1 MMSCLLRSERGFSL
15 AELIAVVVIITI
27 LASAV
32 IPMTKM
38 TVKRAQEIEL
48 RRVLREIR
56 TAIDLYKKMAEDKK
70 IEVEAT
76 ESGYPETLEIL
87 VEGVKL
93 SDTERTFKFLRRIP
107 RDPITGRREWGLRGL
122 EDVPDSETWNGED
135 VFDVFSLSEAKALDG
150 TFYRE
155 W

>member
-1 MMSCLLRSERGFSL
+1 MRCSLLHSEKGFTL

-56 TAIDLYKKMAEDKK
+56 TAIDLYKKMADDKK

-76 ESGYPETLEIL
+76 DSGYPETLEIL

-93 SDTERTFKFLRRIP
+93 SDSERTFKFMRRIP
-107 RDPITGRREWGLRGL
+107 KDPITGRREWGMRGL
-122 EDVPDSETWNGED
+122 EDDPDSETWNGED
-135 VFDVFSLSEAKALDG
+135 VFDVFSLSEARALDG

>member
-1 MMSCLLRSERGFSL
+1 MLHRNQAGFSL

-38 TVKRAQEIEL
+38 TVKRANEVEL
-48 RRVLREIR
+48 RRVLREMR
-56 TAIDLYKKMAEDKK
+56 TAIDLYKKMADDKK
-70 IEVEAT
+70 IDVEAT
-76 ESGYPETLEIL
+76 GSGYPETLEVL

-93 SDTERTFKFLRRIP
+93 ADTERTFKFLRRIP
-107 RDPITGRREWGLRGL
+107 RDPITGKREWGFRGL
-122 EDVPDSETWNGED
+122 EDDPDSETWDGED
-135 VFDVFSLSEAKALDG
+135 VFDVYSLSEAKALDG
-150 TFYRE
+150 SFYRE

>member
-1 MMSCLLRSERGFSL
+1 MSNPFFRNEKGFTL
-15 AELIAVVVIITI
+15 AELVAVVVIITI

-38 TVKRAQEIEL
+38 TVKRAKEIEL
-48 RRVLREIR
+48 RRTLREIR
-56 TAIDLYKKMAEDKK
+56 TAIDLHKKMAEDKK

-76 ESGYPETLEIL
+76 ATGYPETLEIL
-87 VEGVKL
+87 VEGMKL
-93 SDTERTFKFLRRIP
+93 AGTERTFKFLRRIP
-107 RDPITGRREWGLRGL
+107 RDPITGRREWGMRGL
-122 EDVPDSETWNGED
+122 EDDPDSETWNGED